1 MEDVDTIF
9 QPKKRPRKVSE
20 SSEVKTLDELLKKNK
35 KVDEAATSMSN
46 ASDSG
51 QASNTTS
58 SPAVDISGSKEDFE
72 ELSDME
78 LFMSDDDDVFFDPIV
93 VKKEETKILD
103 DCEIISS
110 DEEW

>member
-1 MEDVDTIF
+1 MDDVDTIF
-9 QPKKRPRKVSE
+9 EPKKKQRKISE

-35 KVDEAATSMSN
+35 KVDIEAATSMT
-46 ASDSG
+46 SDSG
-51 QASNTTS
+51 QASIS
-58 SPAVDISGSKEDFE
+58 PASPAVDISGSKEDFE

-93 VKKEETKILD
+93 VKKEELKIVD

-110 DEEW
+110 EEEW